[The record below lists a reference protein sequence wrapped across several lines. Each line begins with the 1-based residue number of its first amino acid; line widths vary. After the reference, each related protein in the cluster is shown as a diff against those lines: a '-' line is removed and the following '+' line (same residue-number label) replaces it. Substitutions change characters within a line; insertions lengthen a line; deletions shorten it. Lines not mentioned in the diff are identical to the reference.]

1 MLVHLVD
8 CYGRCFLCQG
18 KQCGLPEGKPVP
30 HADVAMLG
38 SQAISGMTE
47 KKRCLRVLAEAQ
59 PTGLDP

>member
-1 MLVHLVD
+1 MVAVF
-8 CYGRCFLCQG
+8 CVKGSNVVC
-18 KQCGLPEGKPVP
+18 PEGKPVP

-47 KKRCLRVLAEAQ
+47 KNRCLLRVLAEAQ